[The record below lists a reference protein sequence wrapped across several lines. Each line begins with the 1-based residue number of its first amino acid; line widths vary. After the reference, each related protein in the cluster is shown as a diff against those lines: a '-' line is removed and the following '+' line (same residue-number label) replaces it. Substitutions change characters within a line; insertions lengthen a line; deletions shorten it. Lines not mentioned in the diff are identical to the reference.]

1 MSVSSTE
8 SSLRSDSAERPSLV
22 MTASTF
28 PRRLDDDRPS
38 FVLDLARG
46 LSTRWNVTVLAPHEP
61 GAAASERLAEVAVRR
76 YRYRLAGLPALTTGG
91 GILAILRAQPAGW
104 IQVPL
109 LLASQALALR
119 RACRELQPALV
130 HAHWIVPQGAVAVVA
145 AGRGVPCLGTA
156 HGGDIWA
163 LRRGRARRALAW
175 TLRRLDLVTAVSGAL
190 RDAVRE
196 IAPETAVEVAP
207 MGIDTA
213 LFRPEV
219 GGDDENLWPQGA
231 GLRLLF
237 VGRLVEKKGLE
248 ILLRALAD
256 DRGGGDRLVVVGG
269 GPLHV
274 PLEQRAREL
283 GLTGRVRF
291 LGAIS
296 HRALPSIYAAADL
309 FVGPSITAEDGDSE
323 GLGLVFAE
331 ALSAGTP
338 VVASD
343 LPAIRDVVRDGEN
356 GRCFP
361 AGDAAALAATL
372 AALRELPRRKALAV
386 RARESILG
394 HLSLAAVVERYDFLY
409 RCLVSDARRAGRP
422 AEGRGTEPV

>member
-1 MSVSSTE
+1 
-8 SSLRSDSAERPSLV
+8 
-22 MTASTF
+22 MTATTF

-46 LSTRWNVTVLAPHEP
+46 LSARWNVTVLAPHEP
-61 GAAASERLAEVAVRR
+61 GTARRECLAEVAVRR
-76 YRYRLAGLPALTTGG
+76 YRYRLPGLRALTAGG
-91 GILAILRAQPAGW
+91 GILAALRAHPVGW

-119 RACRELQPALV
+119 RACRELQPSLV
-130 HAHWIVPQGAVAVVA
+130 HAHWIVPQGAVAVAA
-145 AGRGVPCLGTA
+145 AGRTIPCLGTA

-163 LRRGRARRALAW
+163 LRRGRARGALAW

-196 IAPETAVEVAP
+196 IVPETPVEIAP

-213 LFRPEV
+213 LFRPGV
-219 GGDDENLWPQGA
+219 GGDAEDLWPQGD

-237 VGRLVEKKGLE
+237 VGRLVAKKGLE
-248 ILLRALAD
+248 ILLRALAA
-256 DRGGGDRLVVVGG
+256 DRDSGDRLAVVGG
-269 GPLHV
+269 GPLRA
-274 PLEQRAREL
+274 PLELLAREL
-283 GLTGRVRF
+283 GLIDRVRF
-291 LGAIS
+291 VGAVS
-296 HRALPSIYAAADL
+296 HRALPAIYAAADL

-343 LPAIRDVVRDGEN
+343 LPAIRDVVRHGEN
-356 GRCFP
+356 GCCFP
-361 AGDAAALAATL
+361 AGDFAALSTTL
-372 AALRELPRRKALAV
+372 AALREPEERRALAS

-394 HLSLAAVVERYDFLY
+394 NLSLETVVDRYDLLY
-409 RCLVSDARRAGRP
+409 RRLRSDARRGEHRRP
-422 AEGRGTEPV
+422 GASSVSR